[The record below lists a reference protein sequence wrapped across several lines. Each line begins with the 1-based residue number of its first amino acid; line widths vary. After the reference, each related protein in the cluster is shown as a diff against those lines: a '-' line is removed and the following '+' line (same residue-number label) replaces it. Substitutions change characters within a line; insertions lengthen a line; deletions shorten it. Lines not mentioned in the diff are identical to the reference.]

1 MTNMKRSLNL
11 FGCVALAVVLMSASN
26 CSRLEVPGGVVVE
39 RGGPRL
45 AQISTRFGDM
55 IVQLSDSTPQHRD
68 NFVKL
73 AEEGFYDSLLFHR
86 VIRGFMVQGG
96 DPTSRNAAL
105 GARLGSGGPGYTIPA
120 EFNAD
125 HLHYKGALS
134 AARQGDQVNPQRAS
148 SGSQFYIVQ
157 GKRAP
162 KSQLLNFEATINR
175 KNPGLNF
182 RYSDEAVQRYDSL
195 GGTPFLDMDYTVFGY
210 VIQGLDIIDSI
221 AAVPTAPGDR
231 PVDDVI
237 MTVKMLN

>member
-1 MTNMKRSLNL
+1 MKRSLNL

-26 CSRLEVPGGVVVE
+26 CSRPEVPGGVIVE
-39 RGGPRL
+39 EGGPRL

-96 DPTSRNAAL
+96 DPTSRNACP
-105 GARLGSGGPGYTIPA
+105 GTRLGSGGPGYTVPA

-125 HLHYKGALS
+125 HLHFKGALS

-148 SGSQFYIVQ
+148 SGSQLYIVQ

-162 KSQLLNFEATINR
+162 KWQLLNFEATINR

-182 RYSDEAVQRYDSL
+182 RYSDEAIQRYDSL

-210 VIQGLDIIDSI
+210 VIHGLDIIDSI